1 VRRVVG
7 GVATAALVLAL
18 TPHVVF
24 ASTLLPQSSKFDMG
38 SQLMLRLF
46 GETSDS
52 TASFAAAHGDRA
64 SESPL
69 RDLALQ
75 VRPGATTQYL
85 ASGFTSTLSEEQLAL
100 RDPSN
105 DQGSSFAAAAE
116 SAPFEI
122 ASRVA
127 RFTAPS
133 SGSSDIVTLGPAA
146 HFTAAYQPV
155 PQTVI
160 SPAPG
165 TQAFAP
171 PEIHAADFLS
181 SPAQIGSVK
190 FEGHADDASPS
201 TPQLTLHDA
210 SYDAGANF
218 DLRAGKRNLNVNL
231 SSAYE
236 HVGSNDAQN
245 FSVSPLDSASS
256 WQLPGVG
263 TPLVVPNNADLNRL
277 SLGAGLSVPVLR
289 GLTLNLK
296 YDAQRL
302 YGANALPGLVN
313 LDAVNNTYGGNLT
326 FNIPRISSSLSIG
339 AYQERLQDNILP
351 INGTTQ
357 TREDV
362 NFTVKF

>member
-1 VRRVVG
+1 
-7 GVATAALVLAL
+7 
-18 TPHVVF
+18 
-24 ASTLLPQSSKFDMG
+24 MG

-52 TASFAAAHGDRA
+52 SASFAAAHGDRV

-75 VRPGATTQYL
+75 VRSNGATQYL
-85 ASGFTSTLSEEQLAL
+85 ASDFAPALSVGRLAL
-100 RDPSN
+100 RVPSA

-116 SAPFEI
+116 SAPFDM
-122 ASRVA
+122 AQRVA

-133 SGSSDIVTLGPAA
+133 AGSSDDVVTLGPSSR
-146 HFTAAYQPV
+146 FTAAYQPV

-171 PEIHAADFLS
+171 PDIHATNFLS
-181 SPAQIGSVK
+181 SPAQIGNVK
-190 FEGHADDASPS
+190 FEGHADETAPA
-201 TPQLTLHDA
+201 TPQLTLHDT

-218 DLRAGKRNLNVNL
+218 DVRAGKRSLNVNL
-231 SSAYE
+231 SSGYE

-277 SLGAGLSVPVLR
+277 SLGAGVSVPVLR
-289 GLTLNLK
+289 GLTLNLN

-302 YGANALPGLVN
+302 YGAYGLGLPGLVN
-313 LDAVNNTYGGNLT
+313 LDAVNNTYGGKLT

-339 AYQERLQDNILP
+339 AYQERLQDNLLP

>member
-7 GVATAALVLAL
+7 SVATAALVLAL
-18 TPHVVF
+18 TPYVAW
-24 ASTLLPQSSKFDMG
+24 ASGLPPQTSKFDIG

-52 TASFAAAHGDRA
+52 NASFAAAHGDRA

-75 VRPGATTQYL
+75 IHPGGTTQYL
-85 ASGFTSTLSEEQLAL
+85 ASDFTTTLSEDQLAL
-100 RDPSN
+100 HDPSS
-105 DQGSSFAAAAE
+105 DPGSSFAAAAE
-116 SAPFEI
+116 SAPFDLAPSI
-122 ASRVA
+122 A

-133 SGSSDIVTLGPAA
+133 SGSSDVVTLAPSA

-155 PQTVI
+155 PQSVI

-171 PEIHAADFLS
+171 EIHASDFLS

-190 FEGHADDASPS
+190 FEGHADDAAPS
-201 TPQLTLHDA
+201 TPQVSLHDA

-218 DLRAGKRNLNVNL
+218 DVRAGRRNLNVNL

-236 HVGSNDAQN
+236 HVGSSDAQN

-263 TPLVVPNNADLNRL
+263 TPFVVSNNADLNRL
-277 SLGAGLSVPVLR
+277 SLGAGVSVPVLR
-289 GLTLNLK
+289 GLTLNLN

-302 YGANALPGLVN
+302 YGAYGLPGLMN
-313 LDAVNNTYGGNLT
+313 LDAVNNTYGGKLT
-326 FNIPRISSSLSIG
+326 FNIPRISSSLSLG

-351 INGTTQ
+351 INGSTQ